1 MASNTKKE
9 TWFLHRI
16 HELILNT
23 LVSESRGTWIARI
36 SSIETAFLLLLLFFL
51 SFFLFFYLFVLK
63 RFETTRAR
71 YFQNETFQRRR
82 NVRRTRRCTL
92 YVLCEW
98 VCTCNYY
105 FNGGMPGLP
114 VRHFNFFPVTFSIFF
129 FFHFVSFGLL
139 SFSIVICDRIST
151 CIIQYSYINRATPMG
166 LRLERPSTLFSI
178 FLLLFLRVNSLCVFC
193 HVVVEIASL
202 SYMCISCLCI
212 CVTSVFKYIV
222 HFFLFFF
229 HIFRATSFFFATRLR
244 VNLYRNMCQYMCI

>member
-1 MASNTKKE
+1 MERGSHAS
-9 TWFLHRI
+9 RP
-16 HELILNT
+16 
-23 LVSESRGTWIARI
+23 SRQHFFSFFF
-36 SSIETAFLLLLLFFL
+36 SSFL
-51 SFFLFFYLFVLK
+51 SFYFFIFLYLNDSRRLAQGTFKMK
-63 RFETTRAR
+63 RFNADVM
-71 YFQNETFQRRR
+71 YV
-82 NVRRTRRCTL
+82 VRVD
-92 YVLCEW
+92 VLCMCYVSEY
-98 VCTCNYY
+98 VRVIIILM
-105 FNGGMPGLP
+105 GGRP
-114 VRHFNFFPVTFSIFF
+114 VSLSGILTFFQLLFPFF

-139 SFSIVICDRIST
+139 SFFIVICDRIST

>member
-1 MASNTKKE
+1 MTRDFLKFTTQHRESLRFIYNPRKRCSSLMASNTKKE

-16 HELILNT
+16 RELILNT

-36 SSIETAFLLLLLFFL
+36 SSIETAFLLLLLFPL
-51 SFFLFFYLFVLK
+51 SFFLFIFFYLFVLK

-105 FNGGMPGLP
+105 FNRETPGLP
-114 VRHFNFFPVTFSIFF
+114 VRHFNFFHFFFF

-151 CIIQYSYINRATPMG
+151 CIIQYSYINRATPTD

-178 FLLLFLRVNSLCVFC
+178 FLLFTSASEFALHFLSRGSCRNRVAFV
-193 HVVVEIASL
+193 HV
-202 SYMCISCLCI
+202 
-212 CVTSVFKYIV
+212 YIV
-222 HFFLFFF
+222 
-229 HIFRATSFFFATRLR
+229 S
-244 VNLYRNMCQYMCI
+244 LYLCHECI

>member
-1 MASNTKKE
+1 MLVADGLKHKKGNLISSPNPRINTQYPG
-9 TWFLHRI
+9 F
-16 HELILNT
+16 
-23 LVSESRGTWIARI
+23 WIAWNVDRTHLVHRDSI
-36 SSIETAFLLLLLFFL
+36 SSPSSFPSFFL
-51 SFFLFFYLFVLK
+51 SFYFFYLFVLK

-105 FNGGMPGLP
+105 FNRETPGLP
-114 VRHFNFFPVTFSIFF
+114 VRHFNFFHFFF

-151 CIIQYSYINRATPMG
+151 CIIQYSYINRATPTG

-178 FLLLFLRVNSLCVFC
+178 FLLLLLHLAFSVAWLSKSRRFRTCVYRVFVF
-193 HVVVEIASL
+193 VS
-202 SYMCISCLCI
+202 
-212 CVTSVFKYIV
+212 
-222 HFFLFFF
+222 
-229 HIFRATSFFFATRLR
+229 R
-244 VNLYRNMCQYMCI
+244 VYLNI